1 MDRFKDLVVL
11 LTGAASGIGKAS
23 ILRMAEEGAAVV
35 CADIQS
41 EAAEATAK
49 EARELGANAIAVS
62 VDVSDPE
69 SAKSAIAAA
78 ISEFGR
84 IDSLCNIAGI
94 LRFDHTHELT
104 LENWNQILAVNLTGT
119 FLMTQAALP
128 HLLESHGALVNM
140 ASTAGLAGQPWSA
153 AYSASKG
160 GVLSFTRSIAVEY
173 GKQGMRAN
181 SVSPGGILTPIQ
193 NEFHLPEG
201 ADEKLL
207 LRIMPLDKMREA
219 GAAAAVVAFLA
230 SPDSIHINGETIRVD
245 GGTLA

>member
-69 SAKSAIAAA
+69 SAKNAIAAA

-128 HLLESHGALVNM
+128 HLLESQAAMVNM

>member
-69 SAKSAIAAA
+69 SAKNAIAAA

-104 LENWNQILAVNLTGT
+104 LENWHQILAVNLTGT

>member
-128 HLLESHGALVNM
+128 HLLESQGALVNM

>member
-1 MDRFKDLVVL
+1 MGRFKDLVVL

-35 CADIQS
+35 CADIQT

-49 EARELGANAIAVS
+49 EARELGVEAIALTL
-62 VDVSDPE
+62 DVSDPE
-69 SAKSAIAAA
+69 SVRSAVAAT

-94 LRFDHTHELT
+94 LRFDHTHELK
-104 LENWNQILAVNLTGT
+104 LEDWNQIIAVNLTGT

-128 HLLESHGALVNM
+128 HLVESKGALVNM

-153 AYSASKG
+153 AYAASKG

-219 GAAAAVVAFLA
+219 GTAAAVVAFLA

>member
-69 SAKSAIAAA
+69 SAKNAIAAA

>member
-69 SAKSAIAAA
+69 SAKNAIAAA

-128 HLLESHGALVNM
+128 HLLESQGALVNM